1 MPPIPDD
8 AVVISD
14 YMLMADYV
22 PQTSGTAPFI
32 SKGVRRNNASRD
44 VFYDASAGSIT
55 FTLNINHAGG
65 FQIGS
70 NASQSA
76 DVFQSNLPAFAT
88 KIDSL
93 GYGDRRQIYVG
104 SGSAETQT
112 VSGSAYDAVAKMTNA
127 QTLGLHTFKS
137 KNKGSTDGT
146 ISYFDIA
153 SPIHTSSHYQ
163 TFETPFLNEL
173 VGGDRNMEQTNL
185 VVTSDGK
192 TWDEV
197 TRDVSYIG
205 NIVLVERSST
215 NGWTFNDT
223 NWKMEVQ
230 IGVLQGLTC
239 FAKNEYWVHA
249 YDRYICLKAGEYEF
263 EAPCLVRSTGG
274 HRYIKINGVTTVGHH
289 APSGNMTS
297 AIMCKGAFNR
307 GDYVEIYDEIHGN
320 EWSTLYIK
328 KV

>member
-1 MPPIPDD
+1 M
-8 AVVISD
+8 
-14 YMLMADYV
+14 
-22 PQTSGTAPFI
+22 
-32 SKGVRRNNASRD
+32 N
-44 VFYDASAGSIT
+44 
-55 FTLNINHAGG
+55 G
-65 FQIGS
+65 FE
-70 NASQSA
+70 
-76 DVFQSNLPAFAT
+76 V
-88 KIDSL
+88 
-93 GYGDRRQIYVG
+93 
-104 SGSAETQT
+104 
-112 VSGSAYDAVAKMTNA
+112 
-127 QTLGLHTFKS
+127 
-137 KNKGSTDGT
+137 
-146 ISYFDIA
+146 A

-185 VVTSDGK
+185 VVTPDGK

-197 TRDVSYIG
+197 TRDTSYIG

-230 IGVLQGLTC
+230 RGVFAGLNC
-239 FAKNEYWVHA
+239 FVKNEYWVHA

-274 HRYIKINGVTTVGHH
+274 HRYLKINGTTTVGHH
-289 APSGNMTS
+289 APSGNMVS
-297 AIMCKGAFNR
+297 AIMCKGAFKR